1 MIGILD
7 IAKPQIFDAYLL
19 DLKLVQII
27 FLTRKRQNVRQEVFK
42 KTFVIRSQGVEAW
55 LVGPGVCFA
64 VNSKIEFEG

>member
-1 MIGILD
+1 MIGLLD
-7 IAKPQIFDAYLL
+7 IAKPQIFDASLL

-27 FLTRKRQNVRQEVFK
+27 FFNEKETECEAGSPK
-42 KTFVIRSQGVEAW
+42 KTFVIRSQGVGAW